1 MVKHIVIFK
10 FSGTK
15 EKRLATAKTFK
26 AALETLPGQITEL
39 KSIEVGININ
49 SAEENDL
56 VLTAETD
63 TLEDVAKYS
72 AHPAHVAAVAL
83 VKPMIAG
90 RACVDY
96 IVSN

>member
-15 EKRLATAKTFK
+15 EQRLATAKTFK
-26 AALETLPGQITEL
+26 AALESLPEQIAEL

-49 SAEENDL
+49 STEDNDL
-56 VLTAETD
+56 VLTAKAE

-72 AHPAHVAAVAL
+72 AHPAHVAAVTL
-83 VKPMIAG
+83 VKPMIAS

-96 IVSN
+96 TVSD